1 MVREVMREPQ
11 GGAPVTKPD
20 ELVEIEEEKDEQ
32 VLEREPVEQELMQ
45 EGASEAGEH
54 LDAVQ
59 ADRKRE

>member
-1 MVREVMREPQ
+1 
-11 GGAPVTKPD
+11 VTKPDELD

-45 EGASEAGEH
+45 EGASETGEH